1 MQGNNLRK
9 LVDRSLGAQVDTGA
23 GHSMTVKLP
32 EDAYAKLRA
41 LVDLVGRPKT
51 PLASEILVAA
61 IDDFVEALP
70 NEPLDEATSDKLR
83 GVIAKMGADPL
94 APYGMRDIVRERA
107 EAYISHDDHQRWEK
121 EDAAVSAAAPSSNG
135 KVD

>member
-1 MQGNNLRK
+1 
-9 LVDRSLGAQVDTGA
+9 
-23 GHSMTVKLP
+23 MTVKLP

-70 NEPLDEATSDKLR
+70 NEPLDQATSDKLR
-83 GVIAKMGADPL
+83 GVTAKKGIDPL
-94 APYGMRDIVRERA
+94 EPYGMRDIVRERA
-107 EAYISHDDHQRWEK
+107 EAYISHDDHQRWQK
-121 EDAAVSAAAPSSNG
+121 EDAAVSAAVPSSNG